1 MQSEVCPCGSHGK
14 SQRRLPWEGAAD
26 VRMRRKGVLNG
37 TIRGLTCGRAQ
48 HHLFLDL
55 PWMSQIGDS
64 EEESV
69 TELPRRRV
77 SLGHTYIWTIMSFRF
92 QTTSGSDSRLQ
103 INPFHLLTS
112 RI

>member
-1 MQSEVCPCGSHGK
+1 
-14 SQRRLPWEGAAD
+14 
-26 VRMRRKGVLNG
+26 
-37 TIRGLTCGRAQ
+37 
-48 HHLFLDL
+48 
-55 PWMSQIGDS
+55 MSQIGDS